1 MSYDTPLSDDDGNA
15 LVTIA
20 SIRRSNNVLWMRLLE
35 IALTTEPLL
44 TKEVLRK
51 INENDGK
58 ISELLKELAK

>member
-1 MSYDTPLSDDDGNA
+1 MSYDTPLSDGDANA